1 MPTLMELRSRMP
13 QQRDSHSSLTNVEES
28 LVADARGR
36 MTPAQVVEIKLRSLL
51 PKPKP
56 AAIGPPSRARGPA

>member
-1 MPTLMELRSRMP
+1 MPTLMELRSRLP
-13 QQRDSHSSLTNVEES
+13 QPRDAQHGLTNGEES

-36 MTPAQVVEIKLRSLL
+36 LTPAQVVELKLRSLL

-56 AAIGPPSRARGPA
+56 SGVGPPAQGRPA